1 MPTPAPR
8 RRVGGSAS
16 PLSNWPRYPGG
27 VIAGALIAAAS
38 VLMFFIDN
46 PALRHFLRAAGIVV
60 LALWVWRLCRSD
72 D

>member
-1 MPTPAPR
+1 M
-8 RRVGGSAS
+8 
-16 PLSNWPRYPGG
+16 SNWPRYPGG